1 MMKSIKKILDLFFT
15 HSETRPEP
23 AYPAGSIDTSTL
35 RTQLLQLAERMD
47 SCFSGTGKCMHEGTI
62 Y

>member
-47 SCFSGTGKCMHEGTI
+47 S
-62 Y
+62 